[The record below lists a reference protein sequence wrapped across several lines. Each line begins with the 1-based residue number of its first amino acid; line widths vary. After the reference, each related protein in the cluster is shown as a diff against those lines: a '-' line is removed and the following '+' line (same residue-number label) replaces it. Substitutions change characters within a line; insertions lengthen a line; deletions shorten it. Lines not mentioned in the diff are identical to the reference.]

1 MGTIIEDAREGKV
14 APAVKAA
21 AEREGLDPD
30 PLLQHIAH
38 GSATVMVGTKRA
50 VGIGKGFSAKVNV
63 NIGTSTARSD
73 LAAELAK
80 AAVAERY
87 GADTL
92 TDLSMGGNIR
102 EIRAAILR
110 ETALP
115 LTTVPIYQ
123 AVVDAGGI
131 DCLDGDFILDTFRS
145 QAAEG
150 VSSCV
155 LHMTDKKTLEALGR
169 SQRVLG
175 VVSKGGSMT
184 AAYMLNSGRENP
196 FLEYFDEVMEIAR
209 SHEMVISLG
218 NTMRGGSIV
227 DGGDAAAA
235 VERKQNIGIADRCHQ
250 HGVQVIIE
258 GCGGHVRI
266 DRIPV
271 CVRLYKDAS
280 PYPLFVAGPLATDRA
295 VGHDEIAGSIGASVA
310 VSAGADYLCT
320 ITPAEHIGLPTG
332 EEVKEGLIAFKIAAH
347 VGDTVRLGSDDADAA
362 LSACRAELDWK
373 GQIEEAIDPDG
384 LSARVPDSGPC
395 SMCGEYCAIKI
406 MREYLS
412 RGD

>member
-150 VSSCV
+150 VSACV

-373 GQIEEAIDPDG
+373 GQIEEAIDPER

-395 SMCGEYCAIKI
+395 SMCGDYCAIKI

>member
-1 MGTIIEDAREGKV
+1 MGTIIEEAQEGKV
-14 APAVKAA
+14 PPAVKAA
-21 AEREGLDPD
+21 AEREGLDPQA
-30 PLLQHIAH
+30 LLQYIAH
-38 GSATVMVGTKRA
+38 GSATVMVGGKRA
-50 VGIGKGFSAKVNV
+50 VGIGRGFSAKVNV
-63 NIGTSTARSD
+63 NIGISTVRSD
-73 LAAELAK
+73 LAAEVRK

-102 EIRAAILR
+102 EIRGAILR
-110 ETALP
+110 GTALP

-131 DCLDGDFILDTFRS
+131 DYLDADIILDTLRR
-145 QAAEG
+145 QAEEG
-150 VSSCV
+150 VSSFV
-155 LHMTDKKTLEALGR
+155 LHMTDEKTLEALRR

-175 VVSKGGSMT
+175 VVSKGGSIT
-184 AAYMLNSGRENP
+184 AGYMLHTGCKNP
-196 FLEYFDEVMEIAR
+196 FLEHFDEVMEIAR
-209 SHEMVISLG
+209 KHEIVISLG

-235 VERKQNIGIADRCHQ
+235 VERRQNIEIADRCHQ
-250 HGVQVIIE
+250 HGVQVIVE

-266 DRIPV
+266 DRIPL

-295 VGHDEIAGSIGASVA
+295 VGHDDIAGAVGASVA
-310 VSAGADYLCT
+310 VSAGADYLCA
-320 ITPAEHIGLPTG
+320 ITPAEHIGLPTE
-332 EEVKEGLIAFKIAAH
+332 EEVKQGLIAFRIAAH
-347 VGDTVRLGSDDADAA
+347 IGDTVRRGSDDADAA

-373 GQIEEAIDPDG
+373 GQIEQAIDPER
-384 LSARVPDSGPC
+384 LTALVPDSGPC
-395 SMCGEYCAIKI
+395 SMCGDYCAIKI

>member
-1 MGTIIEDAREGKV
+1 MATIIEEASRGKI
-14 APAVKAA
+14 APAVAAA
-21 AEREGLDPD
+21 AEREGLDPGN
-30 PLLQHIAH
+30 LLDAIAH
-38 GSATVMVGTKRA
+38 GSATVMAGEKRA
-50 VGIGKGFSAKVNV
+50 VGIGRGFSAKVNV

-73 LAAELAK
+73 LAAEIAK
-80 AAVAERY
+80 AVVAERY

-110 ETALP
+110 ETEIP

-131 DCLDGDFILDTFRS
+131 DCLDADIIIDTFR
-145 QAAEG
+145 QHAAEG

-155 LHMTDKKTLEALGR
+155 LHMTDKKTLVALHR
-169 SQRVLG
+169 SQRILG

-184 AAYMLNSGRENP
+184 AAYMLHSGRENP
-196 FLEYFDEVMEIAR
+196 FIEYFDEVMEIAR
-209 SHEMVISLG
+209 RHEIVISLG

-235 VERKQNIGIADRCHQ
+235 VERSQNIGVADRCHEQ
-250 HGVQVIIE
+250 GVQVIVE

-266 DRIPV
+266 DRIPL

-295 VGHDEIAGSIGASVA
+295 VGHDDIAGAIGASVA
-310 VSAGADYLCT
+310 VSAGADYLCA
-320 ITPAEHIGLPTG
+320 ITPAEHIGLPTKD
-332 EEVKEGLIAFKIAAH
+332 EVKQGLIAFKIAAH
-347 VGDTVRLGSDDADAA
+347 IGDTVRMGSLDADAA

-373 GQIEEAIDPDG
+373 GQIAHAIDPEQ
-384 LSARVPDSGPC
+384 LAARVPDTGPC
-395 SMCGEYCAIKI
+395 SMCGDYCAIKI

-412 RGD
+412 R